1 MAHLHL
7 IEEPNGDVVDYLV
20 FCSDYCHKMHVTNRL
35 IPYMGWNGCNEISTT
50 QPCEYCKAT
59 VNGLDE

>member
-20 FCSDYCHKMHVTNRL
+20 FCSDYCHKMHVLN
-35 IPYMGWNGCNEISTT
+35 YKGWNGCHEISTT
-50 QPCEYCKAT
+50 QPCEHCQAT